1 MEDARD
7 TALSLDDVV
16 GPFHPF
22 VEVEGE
28 DEENGCS
35 EDHTGNGDVDV
46 ALDVVG
52 EPLAVE
58 EPSCLVVL
66 EEEPVVPLPP
76 HAYSKV
82 GKIPPGNYSRE
93 AMRRKSVARP
103 LLKRPHLRQVPSG
116 GRTVNVDVA
125 CPVVQPEVG
134 NYAENARGIL
144 KRIKFKE

>member
-1 MEDARD
+1 MEDAGD
-7 TALSLDDVV
+7 TALSQDDVV

-28 DEENGCS
+28 AEENGCT
-35 EDHTGNGDVDV
+35 EGHTGNGDLDV

-66 EEEPVVPLPP
+66 EEEPVVPLPR

-82 GKIPPGNYSRE
+82 GKIPLGTYSRE
-93 AMRRKSVARP
+93 ALRGKSVARP
-103 LLKRPHLRQVPSG
+103 LLKCPYLRQVPRG
-116 GRTVNVDVA
+116 ERTVNMDVA
-125 CPVVQPEVG
+125 CPVVQLEVD
-134 NYAENARGIL
+134 NYAENAKGIS